1 MPPAAP
7 HDPEVRII
15 PLAEA
20 DSAAIDALF
29 DEQQVEWMDRLRWDY
44 TAPSKILREV
54 IARRELLGFAAV
66 AGSATIGFS
75 FYIVESARC
84 SIGDI
89 YVSRP
94 WRQAGADG
102 KMASAIVDSL
112 KRFPRMRRIEC
123 QSPVF
128 DNPAADGVFL
138 ALGFQRFDR
147 HFMVTGLSASDQ
159 FCLSSDG
166 SSGREASTDF
176 TVRPWNEDD
185 FDLAARTIYKSYEG
199 SLDGEINVLYS
210 SEEGCAE
217 LLSILMD
224 SIWCGRFLPEVSLV
238 AVDGKTGKQLG
249 LLIASA
255 IAPDVG
261 HIGQV
266 SVIPSYQG
274 LGIARR
280 MIHLALTQLA
290 RRGYAAAS
298 LAVTHQNTRARR
310 IYESAGF
317 RILHSFPV
325 YYRQLQ

>member
-1 MPPAAP
+1 MPPAALQ
-7 HDPEVRII
+7 HLKVRII

-29 DEQQVEWMDRLRWDY
+29 DEQQVEWLDRLRWDY

-54 IARRELLGFAAV
+54 IGRRELLGFAAL

-75 FYIVESARC
+75 FYLVESTRC

-89 YVSRP
+89 YVSRS

-128 DNPAADGVFL
+128 DNPAADDVFL
-138 ALGFQRFDR
+138 ALGFERFER

-159 FCLSSDG
+159 FCLSSDR
-166 SSGREASTDF
+166 SSGREASPDF
-176 TVRPWNEDD
+176 TVRAWSDED

-199 SLDGEINVLYS
+199 SIDGDINVLYS
-210 SEEGCAE
+210 SQEGCAE

-238 AVDGKTGKQLG
+238 AVDGKTGKQIG
-249 LLIASA
+249 LLIAST

-266 SVIPSYQG
+266 SVVPAYQG

-280 MIHLALTQLA
+280 MIQHALTQLA
-290 RRGYAAAS
+290 GRGYAAAS
-298 LAVTHQNTRARR
+298 LAVTHQNTRAQR

-325 YYRQLQ
+325 YYRQLE